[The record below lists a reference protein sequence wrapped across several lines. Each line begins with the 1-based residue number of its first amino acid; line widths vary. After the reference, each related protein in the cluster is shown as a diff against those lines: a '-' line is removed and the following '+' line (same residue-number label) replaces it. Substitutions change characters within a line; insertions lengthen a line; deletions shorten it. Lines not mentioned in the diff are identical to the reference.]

1 MLGERL
7 LGPGD
12 TARLVDEGG
21 RAVTAEEDTQ
31 LVVWSSS

>member
-12 TARLVDEGG
+12 AARLRNEGG
-21 RAVTAEEDTQ
+21 RELTAETDVQ
-31 LVVWSSS
+31 LVVWSFD